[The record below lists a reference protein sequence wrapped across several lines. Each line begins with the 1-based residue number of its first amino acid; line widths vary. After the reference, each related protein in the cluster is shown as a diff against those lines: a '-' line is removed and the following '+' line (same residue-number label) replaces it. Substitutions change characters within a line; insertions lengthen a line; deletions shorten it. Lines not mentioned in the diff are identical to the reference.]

1 MSSQREA
8 MTSGVAADAYIHPLA
23 EVEDGARIGAG
34 TKVWRFAH
42 VRAGSVIGEKCM
54 LGNCT
59 YVDAGV
65 TIGNLVRVQ
74 NGCLIYNGVTIEDE
88 VFLGPNMI
96 FTNDLYPRAD
106 GRHWVIVPTR
116 VCRGASIGANATIV
130 CGTTIGEYAMIAAGS
145 VVTRD
150 VPAFALARGNP
161 ARHVGYVC
169 VCGAKLGDAGLPTDA
184 PVSCAKCG
192 RTLTFSTSDVR

>member
-1 MSSQREA
+1 MSSQQDA
-8 MTSGVAADAYIHPLA
+8 IIAGIAPDAYIHPLA
-23 EVEDGARIGAG
+23 DVEDGANIGAG
-34 TKVWRFAH
+34 TKIWRFAH
-42 VRAGSVIGEKCM
+42 IRTGSVIGEKCM
-54 LGNCT
+54 LGNCS
-59 YVDAGV
+59 YVDSGV
-65 TIGNLVRVQ
+65 TIGNQVRVQ

-96 FTNDLYPRAD
+96 FTNDLFPRAD

-116 VCRGASIGANATIV
+116 VCHGASIGANATIV

-150 VPAFALARGNP
+150 VPAFALVRGNP

-169 VCGAKLGDAGLPTDA
+169 VCGVKLGDVSLDITR
-184 PVSCAKCG
+184 PVNCGKCG
-192 RTLTFSTSDVR
+192 RVITLATGEGK